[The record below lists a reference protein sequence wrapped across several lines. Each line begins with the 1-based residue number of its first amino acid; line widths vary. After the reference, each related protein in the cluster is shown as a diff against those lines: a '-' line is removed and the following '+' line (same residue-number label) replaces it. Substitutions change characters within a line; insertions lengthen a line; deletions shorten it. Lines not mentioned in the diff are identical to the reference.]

1 MKPTERLFA
10 TIEIVQEELFN
21 SHGPHDFSGV
31 AGFRK
36 DPAAGGKVV
45 SSPYR
50 ADRDPPWVGKM
61 AN

>member
-36 DPAAGGKVV
+36 DRLPEG
-45 SSPYR
+45 R
-50 ADRDPPWVGKM
+50 W
-61 AN
+61 